1 MKFESY
7 LDLVNDFKT
16 RRCLT
21 RFRLGVHDL
30 EIERG
35 RYARKPL
42 PITERRCKLCSEWM
56 IQAVEDEEHFL
67 LHCPFYLTQ
76 RMKLY
81 EKLRQMHYN
90 ITEMNDAEKF
100 TWLLSQDDNNCIHW
114 VSKYIFNSMKTRTKI
129 LESTLNTSE

>member
-1 MKFESY
+1 MTNCIYERKKLRTNAKFKIDMKFESY

-21 RFRLGVHDL
+21 RFRLEVHDL

-35 RYARKPL
+35 RYVRKLL

-56 IQAVEDEEHFL
+56 IQVVEDEKDFL
-67 LHCPFYLTQ
+67 LHCPFYLNR

-81 EKLRQMHYN
+81 VLKSSDKCI
-90 ITEMNDAEKF
+90 IT
-100 TWLLSQDDNNCIHW
+100 LL
-114 VSKYIFNSMKTRTKI
+114 K
-129 LESTLNTSE
+129 